1 MLGSRSIYSKTVG
14 SRYSLSKKAGRP
26 HSFTPL
32 SYKLLFSNALGAGG
46 ATVME
51 NALPGVKCVSR
62 LDLSGKKFSFYFMNI
77 PFLNSRDQI
86 DHVERT
92 QVATI
97 PDRDLVA
104 T

>member
-1 MLGSRSIYSKTVG
+1 
-14 SRYSLSKKAGRP
+14 
-26 HSFTPL
+26 
-32 SYKLLFSNALGAGG
+32 
-46 ATVME
+46 ME

-77 PFLNSRDQI
+77 TFLNSRDQI

-92 QVATI
+92 QVTTV
-97 PDRDLVA
+97 PDRDPVA